1 MRHGRDF
8 DTAVK
13 RGRRSGRRTVVM
25 HVATMGVVA
34 APTSGAAIMSA
45 TPPPAQVGFVVSKA
59 VGSAVVRNRV
69 KRRLRALLADRLDRI
84 PPGVLVVVRANPASA
99 SVSSRELAAD
109 LDVVLPRALQA
120 LVPRDE
126 LESGRLTPAGGEQ

>member
-69 KRRLRALLADRLDRI
+69 KRRLLADRLDRI

>member
-25 HVATMGVVA
+25 HVATVGVVA
-34 APTSGAAIMSA
+34 APTSGAAI
-45 TPPPAQVGFVVSKA
+45 TPAPAQVGFVVSKA